1 MIENRCEVFF
11 LPLYFL
17 LKSLVFFLKK
27 LDFWWEK
34 EKYVTIATL
43 EMLSN
48 LYFIV

>member
-11 LPLYFL
+11 LQIYLW
-17 LKSLVFFLKK
+17 LKSLVFFFEK